1 MATLTI
7 SDRQIPLN
15 SHDYYDI
22 TFDDDEILTLVT
34 ASPSMVDMWISE
46 ILRIHRR
53 RLHRLVVGLDVEW
66 RPNFDRHFRNPV
78 ATLQLCVG
86 RRCLIFQLIHASETP
101 QSLIDFLEDD
111 TFTFVGVG
119 IDNDVLK
126 LYNDYDLNVANTV
139 DLRELAADEMQSD
152 EFRTAGLKTLGRE
165 VLGREID
172 KPRNVKLSRWDRQ
185 WLNPAQI
192 LYATVDAF
200 LSFEIGRYLLS

>member
-1 MATLTI
+1 MAILSI

-22 TFDDDEILTLVT
+22 TFDNDAILTLLT
-34 ASPSMVDMWISE
+34 ACLSVVDMWISE

-53 RLHRLVVGLDVEW
+53 RLHRLVVGLDIEW
-66 RPNFDRHFRNPV
+66 RPNFNRRYRKPV

-86 RRCLIFQLIHASETP
+86 RRCLIFQLIHTSEIP
-101 QSLIDFLEDD
+101 ESLIDFLEDD

-119 IDNDVLK
+119 IDQDVQQ
-126 LYNDYDLNVANTV
+126 LYNDYDLKVANTV
-139 DLRELAADEMQSD
+139 DLRELAANEMERD
-152 EFRTAGLKTLGRE
+152 DLKNAGLKILGRE

-172 KPRNVKLSRWDRQ
+172 KPRNVTLSQWDRQ
-185 WLNPAQI
+185 CLSPGQV